1 MVSSVIVS
9 AGPIQPSREPPR
21 TRQQI
26 AQRCN
31 YGKIHPFTSKIHPF
45 MGWQCL
51 VLNHLHGA
59 DLVGHFDVGR
69 HDGDALSLAVDVI

>member
-1 MVSSVIVS
+1 
-9 AGPIQPSREPPR
+9 
-21 TRQQI
+21 
-26 AQRCN
+26 
-31 YGKIHPFTSKIHPF
+31 

-69 HDGDALSLAVDVI
+69 HDGDALSLAVDVIQVNCSVGLGSRLESVTRIVKLVLPRGLGFRV